1 MIRKIR
7 GEKLGETKD
16 GKGKNQKTIDNRLE
30 VLVNIEKLPK
40 LLKLSATYEDEF
52 EIPIYQY
59 SEWQFLIFTL
69 MYYSQ
74 HRIDGTS

>member
-1 MIRKIR
+1 MYHDTQEEIAEAVNMKQQT
-7 GEKLGETKD
+7 LSD
-16 GKGKNQKTIDNRLE
+16 RL
-30 VLVNIEKLPK
+30 K
-40 LLKLSATYEDEF
+40 LLPNLENFPKSVKLSALYEDEF

>member
-1 MIRKIR
+1 MYHDTQDEIA
-7 GEKLGETKD
+7 EA
-16 GKGKNQKTIDNRLE
+16 
-30 VLVNIEKLPK
+30 VNMERSVITRRMEELCNLEKLPK
-40 LLKLSATYEDEF
+40 STKLSALYEDEF

-74 HRIDGTS
+74 DRIDGTS